1 MLGRTLSL
9 ALLLLI
15 ALLGGFVWF
24 ASSLPTAAE
33 RPRERTDAIVV
44 LTGGD
49 ARVAEGLRLLAAG
62 QAEKLLVSGV
72 NRRLFVAGL
81 TALLT
86 NAPPALA
93 ERVEQ
98 GYATGG
104 TLGNGAER
112 GLAVLR
118 EARLTNLRAVLLD
131 LSMPGMSGLEALPLI
146 KALAPD
152 VPPELAE
159 RVVLGYAA
167 GDTLGN
173 AAETAAWMRE
183 QGFTSLRLVT
193 AAYHMPRSLLELQ
206 RALPGVTILAHP
218 VFPPGV
224 RQEGW
229 WEDGASASRLLGER
243 VKYLAALI
251 SGPFRQ
257 GP

>member
-49 ARVAEGLRLLAAG
+49 ARVAEGLRLLADG

-72 NRRLFVAGL
+72 NPAVTVAEL
-81 TALLT
+81 
-86 NAPPALA
+86 
-93 ERVEQ
+93 
-98 GYATGG
+98 
-104 TLGNGAER
+104 
-112 GLAVLR
+112 
-118 EARLTNLRAVLLD
+118 
-131 LSMPGMSGLEALPLI
+131 M
-146 KALAPD
+146 ALAPD
-152 VPPELAE
+152 VPPDLAA

-229 WEDGASASRLLGER
+229 WEDGDSASLLLGEYL
-243 VKYLAALI
+243 KYLAALI

>member
-72 NRRLFVAGL
+72 NPAVTVAEL
-81 TALLT
+81 
-86 NAPPALA
+86 
-93 ERVEQ
+93 
-98 GYATGG
+98 
-104 TLGNGAER
+104 
-112 GLAVLR
+112 
-118 EARLTNLRAVLLD
+118 
-131 LSMPGMSGLEALPLI
+131 M
-146 KALAPD
+146 ALAPD

-229 WEDGASASRLLGER
+229 WEDGDSASLLLGEYL
-243 VKYLAALI
+243 KYLAALI